1 MMGLINVHPF
11 NTPIIPSNE
20 TATVKKSGL
29 SDHLRHRHLSADL
42 QLRHVVPDVLWRHW
56 LVAKL
61 LWLQMGT
68 GDHPNSIISLK
79 TNGETASFGVPLFF
93 GNMHVVHS
101 LCCGLVRKRTDVGAN
116 LKPKSWVT
124 KPLPW
129 VGFRGYLWMMKT
141 SPWNYLYLM
150 TPGADVLT
158 FAWEKVFEDGVMGVE
173 WVIFV

>member
-1 MMGLINVHPF
+1 MDRITRKNDGFNVHPF
-11 NTPIIPSNE
+11 NHTIIPSNE
-20 TATVKKSGL
+20 TTTVKKSGL

-116 LKPKSWVT
+116 LKP
-124 KPLPW
+124 
-129 VGFRGYLWMMKT
+129 
-141 SPWNYLYLM
+141 
-150 TPGADVLT
+150 
-158 FAWEKVFEDGVMGVE
+158 
-173 WVIFV
+173 